1 MAHLIL
7 LVTWPLLSWQPHYPC
22 YGILKATWSL
32 FWYFDSYMVPVLVF
46 WQPYDPYY
54 NILTATWSL
63 FQYFDSHMIPVLV
76 FWQPRDRC
84 SGILTATWSLFW
96 YFYNH
101 MIPVLVFWQPH
112 GPLYPISHITFSIST
127 TTCLSIFWRSPSLFS
142 TLFKIQDSGFKKCL
156 FD

>member
-7 LVTWPLLSWQPHYPC
+7 IVTWPLLSWQPHYPC

-84 SGILTATWSLFW
+84 SGIFTTTWSLFW
-96 YFYNH
+96 YFESH
-101 MIPVLVFWQPH
+101 MAHFILSATSPFLSRQPH
-112 GPLYPISHITFSIST
+112 VWVYSDDRPVYFLP
-127 TTCLSIFWRSPSLFS
+127 CLR
-142 TLFKIQDSGFKKCL
+142 FKILDSKNVYL
-156 FD
+156 TNV